1 MFQRKKEKKKTE
13 VAHDAQQENKNVI
26 QIEAVP
32 ALTTRKIAATLFDG
46 ACIAVVA
53 LLLISLV
60 LSPLLNLA
68 THYNKAQADYETR
81 LVQSHLYVEIEDRT
95 YELRELKKDKKTEEY
110 LTFLDEH
117 LQAFYL
123 DEEFPDTKIETY
135 NKAKENS
142 KYFILTEEED
152 GTETWVP
159 KAGTTQEE
167 LMKFYEKEVEN
178 AIHILAHDDLCITL
192 ARKITVHW
200 ILVFSLGILIP
211 ILIFCLLFPMILRN
225 RCTLGKKICGIGVIS
240 RKDGLIAK
248 RSQMCIRFLVFLLL
262 EVVLSV
268 FLLGIPMLI
277 SFTMMCFMKE
287 GTSLHDYLSAT
298 ITVDT
303 RACLLFKTKEEYLQ
317 YLGMEENI

>member
-1 MFQRKKEKKKTE
+1 MRKQKKEKEIATE
-13 VAHDAQQENKNVI
+13 DTQEENKNVI

-68 THYNKAQADYETR
+68 TNYNKAQADYETR
-81 LVQSHLYVEIEDRT
+81 LLQSHLYVEVEDRP
-95 YELRELKKDKKTEEY
+95 YELRELKEGKKTEEY

-123 DEEFPDTKIETY
+123 DEEFPDAKIETY
-135 NKAKENS
+135 NKAKEDS
-142 KYFILTEEED
+142 KYFILTEE
-152 GTETWVP
+152 GTWTP
-159 KAGTTQEE
+159 KAGATQEE
-167 LMKFYEKEVEN
+167 LMKFYEKEVDT
-178 AIHILAHDDLCITL
+178 AINILAHDDLCITL

-200 ILVFSLGILIP
+200 ILVFSLGVLIP
-211 ILIFCLLFPMILRN
+211 ILIFCFLFPMVLRN

-248 RSQMCIRFLVFLLL
+248 RSQMCVRFLVFLLL
-262 EVVLSV
+262 EVILSV

-303 RACLLFKTKEEYLQ
+303 RSCLLFKTKEDYLQ

>member
-1 MFQRKKEKKKTE
+1 MLSRKKEKK
-13 VAHDAQQENKNVI
+13 VAEEAKEEIQEENKNVI

-53 LLLISLV
+53 LLLISIV
-60 LSPLLNLA
+60 LSPLLNLV
-68 THYNKAQADYETR
+68 TNYNKVQADYETR
-81 LVQSHLYVEIEDRT
+81 LLQSHLYVEVEEKT
-95 YELRELKKDKKTEEY
+95 YELRELKESKKTEEY

-123 DEEFPDTKIETY
+123 DEEFPDAKIETY
-135 NKAKENS
+135 NKAKEDS
-142 KYFILTEEED
+142 KYFILSEED
-152 GTETWVP
+152 GTWTT
-159 KAGTTQEE
+159 KAGTTQDE
-167 LMKFYEKEVEN
+167 LMKFYEKEVET
-178 AIHILAHDDLCITL
+178 AINILAHDDLCITL

-200 ILVFSLGILIP
+200 ILVFSLGVLIP
-211 ILIFCLLFPMILRN
+211 ILIFCFLFPMVLRN

-248 RSQMCIRFLVFLLL
+248 RSQMCVRFLVFLLL
-262 EVVLSV
+262 EVILSV

-303 RACLLFKTKEEYLQ
+303 RSCLLFKTKEDYLQ